1 MLVEGVDYTVNYQIG
16 TVQILDPSL
25 QSSNTPI
32 QVSVEN
38 NAVFG
43 QQTKRFT
50 GLNVE
55 HQFNENFVLGAT
67 LLNLNER
74 PITQKANY
82 GTEPINN
89 TIFGVNG
96 NYSTEVPFLT
106 RMANK
111 LPNIDTDAISNLSVR
126 GEFAYLK
133 PGAPKGTDFNGEVTS
148 YVDDFEGTQNGIS
161 LLTPQSWFLSSR
173 PKGLGR
179 VYAQGNEDDNGYQN
193 GFDRALLNWYTVDPI
208 FYSSQRP
215 GEITDDNISD
225 LYTRRIFIDELFPEI
240 DLVTGQYTVIN
251 SLDLI
256 HH

>member
-1 MLVEGVDYTVNYQIG
+1 MVTAGGRVLVEGVDYTVNYQIG
-16 TVQILDPSL
+16 TVQILDSSL
-25 QSSNTPI
+25 QTSNIPI

-43 QQTKRFT
+43 QQTKRFS
-50 GLNVE
+50 GFNVE
-55 HQFNENFVLGAT
+55 HQFNENFVIGGT

-89 TIFGVNG
+89 TIFGLNG

-111 LPNIDTDAISNLSVR
+111 LPNIDSDVNSNVSVR

-133 PGAPKGTDFNGEVTS
+133 PGAPNGTDFNSEVTS
-148 YVDDFEGTQNGIS
+148 YIDDFEGTQNGIS
-161 LLTPQSWFLSSR
+161 LLSPQAWFLSSR

-179 VYAQGNEDDNGYQN
+179 VYSQGNEDINGYQN
-193 GFDRALLNWYTVDPI
+193 GFDRALLNWYTVDPL
-208 FYSSQRP
+208 S
-215 GEITDDNISD
+215 
-225 LYTRRIFIDELFPEI
+225 
-240 DLVTGQYTVIN
+240 
-251 SLDLI
+251 LI
-256 HH
+256 HI